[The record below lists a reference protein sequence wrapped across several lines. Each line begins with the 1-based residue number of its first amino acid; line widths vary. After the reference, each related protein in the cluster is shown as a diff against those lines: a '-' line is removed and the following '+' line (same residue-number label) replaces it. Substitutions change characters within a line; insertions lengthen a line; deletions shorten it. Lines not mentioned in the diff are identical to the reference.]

1 MLNTPR
7 ERCADNDEA
16 NPATKCGPKNRPKSR
31 EGNNEMRLVV
41 AIVSLVIGLA
51 VTTFAQQK
59 NTVDPRTA
67 QQIRALAMK
76 YDEAFNRND
85 AAAVAAL
92 YTEDGVHA
100 FKQISH
106 GRLAIEKSYAID
118 FQAWHPS
125 NRVIA
130 VDRLKAVGN
139 EVRSIGR
146 WTDTANP
153 TGGAPS
159 NHGGIFTWIIV
170 REGDTWQIRRST
182 FSQSE

>member
-1 MLNTPR
+1 MSNIAC

-16 NPATKCGPKNRPKSR
+16 NPATGCSPKTILNPGK
-31 EGNNEMRLVV
+31 ETMKMRLVV
-41 AIVSLVIGLA
+41 AIVWLVIGLA
-51 VTTFAQQK
+51 VTTFAQQN
-59 NTVDPRTA
+59 NTVDPQTA

-106 GRLAIEKSYAID
+106 GRPAIEKSYGID

-125 NRVIA
+125 NRVIT
-130 VDRLKAVGN
+130 VDRLKVVGN

-153 TGGAPS
+153 AGGAPS

-170 REGDTWQIRRST
+170 REGNTWQIRRST